1 MRTPK
6 TLATSLLALSAAALL
21 ALSVAGAA
29 TAAPAP
35 GKALTEA
42 SGVTSHTVTET
53 GAANYWTE
61 ERMRNAI
68 PGDVLAGKAMERPN
82 NSRAALNRPVE
93 AGAPSRIE
101 AAAAGAAA
109 AGPAAAPAAA
119 VKAPAAAAAAPAVAG
134 LKAPAPGLQAPD
146 VQTKAN
152 ASESPVPRIGKVF
165 FTLGGANYV
174 CSGNSVSSGN
184 KSTVSTAGHCVNEGP
199 GAFATK
205 FTFVPAYLNGSAPYG
220 KWTARALYAPTQW
233 SSSGNMQY
241 DTGFAVMSTLNGQYL
256 SDVVGSSGLQFNAAR
271 GLSYKAYGYPA
282 AAPFNGE
289 SLKSCSG
296 TATNDPYNPQF
307 NSQGIP
313 CNMTGGSSG
322 GPWFIGTS
330 SSGYQNSVNSYGYGS
345 NSTTMYGP
353 YWGSVIQST
362 YTSAAAS

>member
-21 ALSVAGAA
+21 ALSAAGAA

-35 GKALTEA
+35 GKAPTETL
-42 SGVTSHTVTET
+42 GVTSHTVTET
-53 GAANYWTE
+53 GAADYWTA

-68 PGDVLAGKAMERPN
+68 PGDVLAGKAMKRAN
-82 NSRAALNRPVE
+82 NSKASLNRPVE
-93 AGAPSRIE
+93 AGTPSRIE
-101 AAAAGAAA
+101 AAAAAGAAA
-109 AGPAAAPAAA
+109 APSLEA
-119 VKAPAAAAAAPAVAG
+119 
-134 LKAPAPGLQAPD
+134 QQ

-174 CSGNSVSSGN
+174 CSGNSVSAGN
-184 KSTVSTAGHCVNEGP
+184 KSTVSTAGHCINEGP

-220 KWTARALYAPTQW
+220 MWTAKALYAPTQW
-233 SSSGNMQY
+233 SSAGNMQY
-241 DTGFAVMSTLNGQYL
+241 DTGFAVMNTLNGQYL

-345 NSTTMYGP
+345 NSTKMYGP

>member
-6 TLATSLLALSAAALL
+6 TLATSLLTLSAAALL
-21 ALSVAGAA
+21 ALSAAGAA
-29 TAAPAP
+29 TASPAPAKAPAP
-35 GKALTEA
+35 A
-42 SGVTSHTVTET
+42 SDVTSHTVTET
-53 GAANYWTE
+53 GAAEYWTA
-61 ERMRNAI
+61 ERMRNAV
-68 PGDVLAGKAMERPN
+68 PGDVLADKAMKRN
-82 NSRAALNRPVE
+82 GKSSNSAAALLE
-93 AGAPSRIE
+93 GAAPSTFE
-101 AAAAGAAA
+101 AT
-109 AGPAAAPAAA
+109 APTQQS
-119 VKAPAAAAAAPAVAG
+119 KAQQSQT
-134 LKAPAPGLQAPD
+134 L
-146 VQTKAN
+146 QTKAN
-152 ASESPVPRIGKVF
+152 ASESPVPHIGKVF
-165 FTLGGANYV
+165 FTLGGTNYV

-233 SSSGNMQY
+233 SSGGDMTY

-256 SDVVGSSGLQFNAAR
+256 TDVVGGSGLQFNAAR
-271 GLSYKAYGYPA
+271 GLSYKSFGYPA

-307 NSQGIP
+307 NTQGIP

-353 YWGSVIQST
+353 YWGSVIQQAYST
-362 YTSAAAS
+362 AAAS